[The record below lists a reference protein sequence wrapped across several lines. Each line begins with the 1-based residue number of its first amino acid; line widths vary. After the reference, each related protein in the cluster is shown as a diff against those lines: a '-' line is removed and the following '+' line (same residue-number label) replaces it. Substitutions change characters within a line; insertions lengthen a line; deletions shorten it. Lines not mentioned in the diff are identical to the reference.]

1 VAPAILVVLTPRLI
15 AALKRLGVGVS
26 IEITDELISE
36 VVSNLCEKVAT
47 VALQQARVVEARLRS
62 EGTSFLLASDTLV
75 RDRL

>member
-1 VAPAILVVLTPRLI
+1 M
-15 AALKRLGVGVS
+15 S